1 MKGTTVRRL
10 GWAGALVLAGLSM
23 GPTVAAQDASP
34 SGAPATVQA
43 TQPVEQQDTNEVPWG
58 LLGLLGLAGLA
69 GLRRREAPQTVRTV
83 ETEGAKT
90 YAQR

>member
-1 MKGTTVRRL
+1 MQGTRLRRI
-10 GWAGALVLAGLSM
+10 GWAAALLLAGASIGPAVLA
-23 GPTVAAQDASP
+23 QEASP
-34 SGAPATVQA
+34 SGAPAAVQT
-43 TQPVEQQDTNEVPWG
+43 TQPVEQEDSSEIPWG